1 MLTLVTEGKKRYL
14 PLLLL
19 GDEQESMIDR
29 YLEEGALYIWK
40 EGEETAG
47 VCVVT
52 DQGNGV
58 LELKNIAVDP
68 RFQRRGIGRAMIEA
82 LAKRSRG
89 SPFHPGLLPTLR
101 LYLFPPGEGFFPAIR
116 PPHCGRRGAA
126 KGYGVLSANIRT
138 IKNGGTFSRLRRCAL
153 FQWVFSDVLRSRV
166 RRRCDLPRGHGR
178 GGRSE
183 HWGQRPAVPAE
194 SPPLPGRRCR

>member
-1 MLTLVTEGKKRYL
+1 MLTLVTEEKKRYL

-58 LELKNIAVDP
+58 LELKNIAVAP

-82 LAKRSRG
+82 LAKRYRG
-89 SPFHPGLLPTLR
+89 SYRVLLAGTGEAPSTL
-101 LYLFPPGEGFFPAIR
+101 GFYQ
-116 PPHCGRRGAA
+116 HCGFTYSHRV
-126 KGYGVLSANIRT
+126 KDFFLQYDHPIVEEGVQLKDMVYFQRT
-138 IKNGGTFSRLRRCAL
+138 LE
-153 FQWVFSDVLRSRV
+153 
-166 RRRCDLPRGHGR
+166 P
-178 GGRSE
+178 
-183 HWGQRPAVPAE
+183 
-194 SPPLPGRRCR
+194 

>member
-82 LAKRSRG
+82 LAKRYRG
-89 SPFHPGLLPTLR
+89 SYRVLLAGTGEAPSTL
-101 LYLFPPGEGFFPAIR
+101 GFYQ
-116 PPHCGRRGAA
+116 HCGFTYSHRV
-126 KGYGVLSANIRT
+126 KDFFLQYDHPIVEDGVQLKDMVYFQRT
-138 IKNGGTFSRLRRCAL
+138 LE
-153 FQWVFSDVLRSRV
+153 
-166 RRRCDLPRGHGR
+166 P
-178 GGRSE
+178 
-183 HWGQRPAVPAE
+183 
-194 SPPLPGRRCR
+194 

>member
-1 MLTLVTEGKKRYL
+1 MLTLVTERKKRYL

-58 LELKNIAVDP
+58 LELKNIAVAP

-82 LAKRSRG
+82 LAKRYRG
-89 SPFHPGLLPTLR
+89 SYRVLLAGTGEAPSTL
-101 LYLFPPGEGFFPAIR
+101 GFYQ
-116 PPHCGRRGAA
+116 HCGFTYSHRV
-126 KGYGVLSANIRT
+126 KDFFLQYDHPIVEEGVQLKDMVYFQRT
-138 IKNGGTFSRLRRCAL
+138 LE
-153 FQWVFSDVLRSRV
+153 
-166 RRRCDLPRGHGR
+166 P
-178 GGRSE
+178 
-183 HWGQRPAVPAE
+183 
-194 SPPLPGRRCR
+194 

>member
-58 LELKNIAVDP
+58 LELKNIAVAP

-82 LAKRSRG
+82 LAKRYRG
-89 SPFHPGLLPTLR
+89 SYRVLLAGTGEAPSTL
-101 LYLFPPGEGFFPAIR
+101 GFYQ
-116 PPHCGRRGAA
+116 HCGFTYSHRVKDFFLQYDHPIVEEGAQL
-126 KGYGVLSANIRT
+126 KDMVYFQRT
-138 IKNGGTFSRLRRCAL
+138 LE
-153 FQWVFSDVLRSRV
+153 
-166 RRRCDLPRGHGR
+166 P
-178 GGRSE
+178 
-183 HWGQRPAVPAE
+183 
-194 SPPLPGRRCR
+194 

>member
-40 EGEETAG
+40 EEEETAG
-47 VCVVT
+47 VCVVA

-82 LAKRSRG
+82 LAKRYRG
-89 SPFHPGLLPTLR
+89 SYRVLLAGTGEAPSTL
-101 LYLFPPGEGFFPAIR
+101 GFYQ
-116 PPHCGRRGAA
+116 HCGFTYSHRV
-126 KGYGVLSANIRT
+126 KDFFLQYDHPIVEEGVQLKDMVYFQRT
-138 IKNGGTFSRLRRCAL
+138 LE
-153 FQWVFSDVLRSRV
+153 
-166 RRRCDLPRGHGR
+166 P
-178 GGRSE
+178 
-183 HWGQRPAVPAE
+183 
-194 SPPLPGRRCR
+194 

>member
-47 VCVVT
+47 VCVVA

-68 RFQRRGIGRAMIEA
+68 RFQRRGTGRAMIEA
-82 LAKRSRG
+82 LAKRYRG
-89 SPFHPGLLPTLR
+89 SYRVLLAGTGEAPSTL
-101 LYLFPPGEGFFPAIR
+101 GFYQ
-116 PPHCGRRGAA
+116 HCGFTYSHRV
-126 KGYGVLSANIRT
+126 KDFFLQYDHPIVEEGVQLKDMVFFQRT
-138 IKNGGTFSRLRRCAL
+138 LE
-153 FQWVFSDVLRSRV
+153 
-166 RRRCDLPRGHGR
+166 P
-178 GGRSE
+178 
-183 HWGQRPAVPAE
+183 
-194 SPPLPGRRCR
+194 

>member
-1 MLTLVTEGKKRYL
+1 MLTLVTEGKKRYF

-82 LAKRSRG
+82 LAKRYRG
-89 SPFHPGLLPTLR
+89 SYRVLLAGTGEAPSTL
-101 LYLFPPGEGFFPAIR
+101 GFYQ
-116 PPHCGRRGAA
+116 HCGFTYSHRV
-126 KGYGVLSANIRT
+126 KDFFLQYDHPIVEEGVQLKDMVYFQRT
-138 IKNGGTFSRLRRCAL
+138 LE
-153 FQWVFSDVLRSRV
+153 
-166 RRRCDLPRGHGR
+166 P
-178 GGRSE
+178 
-183 HWGQRPAVPAE
+183 
-194 SPPLPGRRCR
+194 